1 MLADT
6 VRAHHPGKSVSYV
19 PGRMQ
24 LLEALSDIV
33 EPGDLLITMGAGDV
47 TTVGPEFI
55 DYLTNKE

>member
-1 MLADT
+1 M
-6 VRAHHPGKSVSYV
+6 SYV